1 MENNFFKGAL
11 FGGFRREDVIAY
23 IEKTATENREL
34 IAGLEQRNGKLAEE
48 NETLRGDLDAAAS
61 ERDRLSEE
69 RDSLRAEIEA
79 LQSQIEGV
87 HSLKIR
93 VADLELAA
101 QRRAEDYEAETR
113 RRADEYAAE
122 TRRRADEYD
131 AETRRRADD
140 YEATVNTRLRG
151 MVESCRSVCGQ
162 TLQSLRDSLGGLIPG
177 EAKAEETKDKN

>member
-23 IEKTATENREL
+23 IEKTAAENREL
-34 IAGLEQRNGKLAEE
+34 ITGLEQRNGKLAEE

-79 LQSQIEGV
+79 LQSQIEDV
-87 HSLKIR
+87 HSLKAR

-101 QRRAEDYEAETR
+101 QRRAEDYESQTR

-140 YEATVNTRLRG
+140 YEASAHARLRG
-151 MVESCRSVCGQ
+151 MVDSCRSVCGQ
-162 TLQSLRDSLGGLIPG
+162 ALKSLRDSLGGLIP
-177 EAKAEETKDKN
+177 EETEKTGDED